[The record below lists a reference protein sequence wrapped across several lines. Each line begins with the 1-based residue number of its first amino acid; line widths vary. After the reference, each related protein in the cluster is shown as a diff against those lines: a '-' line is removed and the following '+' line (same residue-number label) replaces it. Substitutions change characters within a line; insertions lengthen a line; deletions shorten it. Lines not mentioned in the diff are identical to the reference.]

1 MPEIDALEAYEA
13 VMAELQ
19 RRLPELY
26 SEVIAEI
33 DRGRELKASEISRL
47 EKSSRNR
54 ELTSQRLSKL
64 SDSDLAAVA
73 LTPEERL
80 MVVTRAI
87 SVATESH
94 NASVATLARFA
105 DEHGAER
112 IDFVSPDEE
121 PSEAV
126 AVTADEAEAPG
137 GRRRSLDLHSDEA
150 TTVSR
155 EAIDVVLE
163 ALDANNEHD

>member
-1 MPEIDALEAYEA
+1 MPEIDAVEAYES
-13 VMAELQ
+13 VMTELQ

-33 DRGRELKASEISRL
+33 DRGRELKASEISRI

-64 SDSDLAAVA
+64 SDSDLAVVP

-112 IDFVSPDEE
+112 FDFVSPDGE
-121 PSEAV
+121 PTDGA
-126 AVTADEAEAPG
+126 AVTTDEGEAPE
-137 GRRRSLDLHSDEA
+137 GRRRSLDPEF
-150 TTVSR
+150 R
-155 EAIDVVLE
+155 
-163 ALDANNEHD
+163 